1 MRKYLAVFF
10 LLTFFAMPVFAAGTI
25 IVAAIAGSAWV
36 AANAALA
43 TAIAMAINMVVATV
57 ISKAFFNPS
66 QPNIGDYG
74 SGSSPNPG
82 NRQQVPPATDNKLP
96 VVYGTAYVGGT
107 IVDLSITNNNQTL
120 YYVLAL
126 CEVTNTN
133 TGQFPDTITFGNI
146 YYGGKKVF
154 FLPDGHTVDYLLDE
168 STGLT
173 DTTVNGKIAIYLY
186 RNGSNTPANSS
197 QSAITVMQDPNL
209 VYQWDNTKLMSNSAF
224 AILKL
229 NYSQTANIR
238 GIEQTRFQVTNS
250 RTNTGDCFSDYL
262 INTRY
267 GAALPANQIDT
278 TSLNALTTYSNQL
291 INYTDSS
298 GNPATQARFKFNGAI
313 DTNRNILDNLQ
324 DMASCCDCLIKYKE
338 ITGQWGVIVQSTAYT
353 VAMDVNDSNMIG
365 AITITPQDIAASYN
379 LVECKFPDSSSQ
391 DTFNTSVFDLAQIN
405 PSLLYPNEPVNK
417 VSVSLPL
424 TNNSVTAQLLAT
436 RLIKQGREDL
446 NIDVSVNFIGLELD
460 AGDIVTVTNAN
471 YGWVAK
477 LFRILKVIQTFADDG
492 SVIVKLSLTE
502 FNPAVYDDVS
512 ITEFSPSPN
521 TGIGDPLFFGT
532 IPAPVVA
539 SSTPNAATPTITI
552 AVTSASSGIS
562 QYAEVWYSAFA
573 TPTSSQRLFGGITA
587 VQASGNPY
595 NINSSMGNVIL
606 SNIPSGNWYFFS
618 RMVNSLGTSNFSPAS
633 ALFTWAPTT
642 IQFSRRY
649 LVVAYADNAT
659 GTSGFSTDPTN
670 KTYFGLSNQTSSSP
684 VTNPAL
690 YTWFLANPAF
700 STTNFLL
707 YINRGDR
714 KFTFATGTAE
724 YAAVTGAYVPS
735 DTSLY
740 DQSLW
745 SALPAEVNYIDL
757 DMRTGQL
764 IATGTTTVGT
774 GEIQV
779 SNNAEGKVVA
789 ALKPLLNFGGNP
801 TFTASVAT
809 LTVDIYGRVL
819 GFDAPD
825 SFYYSMEQFTANAG
839 QTVFNVTRGSNYLIN
854 NCWVF
859 QNGCWLEPTEFTDT
873 GGATGTVTLDT
884 GATIFDIITIIS
896 FKSVNTT
903 TGAFNSFSV
912 DTVDLVSASSYT
924 ASGFTLTSGYELL
937 FLNGAVLLDQDYD
950 IVGQT
955 ITNFPNLLTGK
966 LSVLQWTQN
975 NLGVPTGTPIN
986 VVVNTVTGQDIYPF
1000 SYVANALNIY
1010 ENGVLLDEGTDY
1022 TAGSGIYTLATVP
1035 TNANQLLL
1043 QQTFNRAGAV

>member
-1 MRKYLAVFF
+1 MRKYIAVFF
-10 LLTFFAMPVFAAGTI
+10 LFTFLAMPVFAAGTI
-25 IVAAIAGSAWV
+25 IVAAIAGSAF
-36 AANAALA
+36 AA
-43 TAIAMAINMVVATV
+43 TATGIAIAFAINMVISAV
-57 ISKAFFNPS
+57 ISKAFFSPNQPS
-66 QPNIGDYG
+66 AGDFG

-82 NRQQVPPATDNKLP
+82 NRQQVSPATDNKLP

-133 TGQFPDTITFGNI
+133 AGQFPDTITFGNI
-146 YYGGKKVF
+146 YYGGKKIS

-186 RNGSNTPANSS
+186 SNGSNTPVNSS

-209 VYQWDNTKLMSNSAF
+209 VYQWDNTKLMSNCAF
-224 AILKL
+224 AIIKL

-250 RTNTGDCFSDYL
+250 RTNTGACFSDYL

-267 GAALPANQIDT
+267 GAALPANQIDSA
-278 TSLNALTTYSNQL
+278 SLNALNTYSNEL
-291 INYTDSS
+291 INYTDSN
-298 GNPATQARFKFNGAI
+298 GNPATQARFKFNGTI
-313 DTNRNILDNLQ
+313 DTGRNILNNLQ
-324 DMASCCDCLIKYKE
+324 DMASCCDCLLKYKE
-338 ITGQWGVIVQSTAYT
+338 ITGQWGVIVQSSTYS

-379 LVECKFPDSSSQ
+379 LVECKFPDSSNQ
-391 DTFNTSVFDLAQIN
+391 DTFNTAVFDLAQIN
-405 PSLLYPNEPVNK
+405 PLLLYPNEPVNK
-417 VSVSLPL
+417 ISVSLPL
-424 TNNSVTAQLLAT
+424 TNNSVTAQLLAN
-436 RLIKQGREDL
+436 RIIKQGREDL
-446 NIDVSVNFIGLELD
+446 NIDVAISFIGLELD

-477 LFRILKVIQTFADDG
+477 LFRILKLIQTFPDDG
-492 SVIVKLSLTE
+492 SVVIKLSLTE
-502 FNPAVYDDVS
+502 FNPAVYDDASV
-512 ITEFSPSPN
+512 TAFSPSPN

-539 SSTPNAATPTITI
+539 SSTPSAANPTITL

-562 QYAEVWYSAFA
+562 QYAEVWYSAFSN
-573 TPTSSQRLFGGITA
+573 PTSDQRIFGGLTA
-587 VQASGNPY
+587 IQASGSPY
-595 NINSSMGNVIL
+595 NINSPMGDVVL
-606 SNIPSGNWYFFS
+606 ANIPSGSWYFFS
-618 RMVNSLGTSNFSPAS
+618 RMVNSLGSSNFSPAS
-633 ALFTWAPTT
+633 TLFTWKPTT
-642 IQFSRRY
+642 IQFSNRY

-684 VTNPAL
+684 VLNPAF

-700 STTNFLL
+700 GTDNFLL
-707 YINRGDR
+707 YINRNDR
-714 KFTFATGTAE
+714 RFTFATGTAE

-740 DQSLW
+740 DQSIW
-745 SALPAEVNYIDL
+745 SALPAEINYIDL
-757 DMRTGQL
+757 DIRTGQL
-764 IATGTTTVGT
+764 LATGTTTTGT
-774 GEIQV
+774 GEIRV
-779 SNNAEGKVVA
+779 TNNQDGRVVA
-789 ALKPLLNFGGNP
+789 SLAPLLDFGGP
-801 TFTASVAT
+801 GTFTASVAT
-809 LTVDIYGRVL
+809 LTVDIFGRVL

-825 SFYYSMEQFTANAG
+825 DFFYSMQQFTASSG

-859 QNGCWLEPTEFTDT
+859 QNGSWLEPTEFTDT

-903 TGAFNSFSV
+903 SGAFNSFSIN
-912 DTVDLVSASSYT
+912 TVDLTSASSYT

-937 FLNGAVLLDQDYD
+937 FLNGAILLDQDYD

-955 ITNFPNLLTGK
+955 ITNFPNLVTGK
-966 LSVLQWTQN
+966 LTILQWTQN

-986 VVVNTVTGQDIYPF
+986 VVTNTVIGQDIYPF
-1000 SYVANALNIY
+1000 SFVANALNIY
-1010 ENGVLLDEGTDY
+1010 QNGVLLDDGTDY
-1022 TAGSGIYTLATVP
+1022 TTGSGIYTLATIP
-1035 TNANQLLL
+1035 DNANQLLL

>member
-1 MRKYLAVFF
+1 MRKYIAVFF
-10 LLTFFAMPVFAAGTI
+10 LLTFFAFPVFAAGTI

-36 AANAALA
+36 AANAVLA

-57 ISKAFFNPS
+57 ISKAFFNPN
-66 QPNIGDYG
+66 QPSGDFG

-96 VVYGTAYVGGT
+96 VVYGTAFVGGT
-107 IVDLSITNNNQTL
+107 IVDLSISNNNQVL

-126 CEVTNTN
+126 SEVTNTN
-133 TGQFPDTITFGNI
+133 TSQFPDTITFGSI

-197 QSAITVMQDPNL
+197 QSAISVMQDPNL
-209 VYQWDNTKLMSNSAF
+209 VYQWDNTKLMTNCAF
-224 AILKL
+224 AIIKL

-238 GIEQTRFQVTNS
+238 GIEQTRFQITNS
-250 RTNTGDCFSDYL
+250 RTNTGECFFDYL

-267 GAALPANQIDT
+267 GAALPSNQIDT
-278 TSLNALTTYSNQL
+278 ASLNELTSYSNEL
-291 INYTDSS
+291 INFTDSS
-298 GNPATQARFKFNGAI
+298 GNPATQPRFRFNGTI

-338 ITGQWGVIVQSTAYT
+338 ITGQWGVIVQRSAYS

-391 DTFNTSVFDLAQIN
+391 DTFNTAVFDLAQIN

-424 TNNSVTAQLLAT
+424 TNNSVTAQLLAI

-446 NIDVSVNFIGLELD
+446 NIDVAVNFIGLELD
-460 AGDIVTVTNAN
+460 AGDVVTVTNAN

-477 LFRILKVIQTFADDG
+477 LFRILKVIQTFSDDG
-492 SVIVKLSLTE
+492 SVVIKLSLTE

-512 ITEFSPSPN
+512 ITQFSPSPN

-532 IPAPVVA
+532 IPAPTVA
-539 SSTPNAATPTITI
+539 SSTPNAATPTISI

-573 TPTSSQRLFGGITA
+573 TPTSNQRIFGGITA

-595 NINSSMGNVIL
+595 NINSSMGNVVL
-606 SNIPSGNWYFFS
+606 SNVPSGNWYFFS

-633 ALFTWAPTT
+633 ALFNWNPTT
-642 IQFSRRY
+642 IQFSNRY
-649 LVVAYADNAT
+649 LIVAYADNAT

-670 KTYFGLSNQTSSSP
+670 KTYFGIRNQTSSSP
-684 VTNPAL
+684 VSNPAL
-690 YTWFLANPAF
+690 FTWFLANPAF
-700 STTNFLL
+700 GTNNFLL

-735 DTSLY
+735 DTTLY

-757 DMRTGQL
+757 DLRTGQL

-774 GEIQV
+774 GEIRV
-779 SNNAEGKVVA
+779 TNNSDGKVVA
-789 ALKPLLNFGGNP
+789 SLAPLLNFGGNP

-825 SFYYSMEQFTANAG
+825 DFYYSMEQFTANSG
-839 QTVFNVTRGSNYLIN
+839 QTVFNVTRGSDYLIN

-873 GGATGTVTLDT
+873 GGATGDVTLDT

-903 TGAFNSFSV
+903 SGAFNSFTV
-912 DTVDLVSASSYT
+912 DTVDLTNASSYT

-937 FLNGAVLLDQDYD
+937 FLNGVVLLDQDYD
-950 IVGQT
+950 IVGQN

-1035 TNANQLLL
+1035 NNANQLLL